1 MEHQVRRLLFQ
12 TQPLINPGVFLNVFL
27 IFFTGLIGEKTALLN
42 TLNLITTIAFTVEF
56 AVNVLAEGLIWGPRT
71 YLTDG
76 WNQID
81 CLVVLSGIHTHTHTH
96 THTCTHMHTSVQM
109 HTHTHTHA
117 HKKTHTQRTCACVC
131 LCVCSSLSLSLSF
144 CVCVCACE
152 CVCVCVGLVYM

>member
-96 THTCTHMHTSVQM
+96 THTHMHTHAHKRANA
-109 HTHTHTHA
+109 HTHTHTCTQ
-117 HKKTHTQRTCACVC
+117 KNTHTTHVCVC
-131 LCVCSSLSLSLSF
+131 VSLCVFLSLSLSLF
-144 CVCVCACE
+144 L
-152 CVCVCVGLVYM
+152 CVCVCV